1 MMKRA
6 VLAWGLAL
14 MIAAGPG
21 LAASADGEATYDL
34 LFRDGT
40 LDGVDRD
47 RALIYRREVTNTLKP
62 EAAMR
67 DTGEISLRIEQAD
80 MEMAQLGFRRDGK
93 HRAMG
98 SFPASVGNPM
108 IMVFYESV
116 VRDMAETAG
125 GSQFYIRN
133 RVKESLIQP
142 TEVEAGTAT
151 VDGAEIEIQ
160 TIRLNPFEGD
170 PNADRMMGFGA
181 LELSVTM
188 SHSVPGWYVSLVA
201 EAPAPDGDGLIYRS
215 SMTFEGMEPVQ

>member
-1 MMKRA
+1 
-6 VLAWGLAL
+6 
-14 MIAAGPG
+14 
-21 LAASADGEATYDL
+21 
-34 LFRDGT
+34 
-40 LDGVDRD
+40 
-47 RALIYRREVTNTLKP
+47 
-62 EAAMR
+62 
-67 DTGEISLRIEQAD
+67 
-80 MEMAQLGFRRDGK
+80 
-93 HRAMG
+93 
-98 SFPASVGNPM
+98 
-108 IMVFYESV
+108 
-116 VRDMAETAG
+116 MAETAG